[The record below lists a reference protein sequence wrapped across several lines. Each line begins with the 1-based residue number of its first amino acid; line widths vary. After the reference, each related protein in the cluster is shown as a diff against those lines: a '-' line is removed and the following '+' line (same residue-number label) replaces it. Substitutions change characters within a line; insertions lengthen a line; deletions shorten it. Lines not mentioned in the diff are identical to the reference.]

1 MAADQRTGGS
11 ASQGDGADA
20 GAQKKRRRRCRRPR
34 RKPDSST
41 KAGQAGQAKSGGAK
55 RSGSKAVTDAAGTT
69 TPKAPK
75 RKGRKRGGKK
85 RGGARGKSRV
95 PSGEKT
101 AASKRDTRR
110 PKIPTTREVSAGGVV
125 YRPSDDG
132 IEVVLAS
139 RRTRRG
145 QLAWGLAKG
154 GIERGE
160 TKEVAALREVREE
173 TGMTAEIEADL
184 GDTKYMYVWD
194 DIRIRKTVH
203 FFLMRHTGG
212 NVDDRDDEME
222 EVRWFPL
229 DRAVKRAAYRGER
242 DMLVKASEPRK
253 RRWPTRSSRSRSASG
268 RACC

>member
-1 MAADQRTGGS
+1 MAAEEPTKAS
-11 ASQGDGADA
+11 ASQEEKA
-20 GAQKKRRRRCRRPR
+20 GSGGSKKRRRRRRPR
-34 RKPDSST
+34 RKPASSANAGGS
-41 KAGQAGQAKSGGAK
+41 KAQAKKTEDRRSGAKASSSGGRGSSQGSGTKRTGKQRSRTKRRGGTSGSGAGAATGAK
-55 RSGSKAVTDAAGTT
+55 RGVA
-69 TPKAPK
+69 K
-75 RKGRKRGGKK
+75 RPG
-85 RGGARGKSRV
+85 
-95 PSGEKT
+95 
-101 AASKRDTRR
+101 RR

-125 YRPSDDG
+125 YRKTDEG

-154 GIERGE
+154 GIEEGE
-160 TKEVAALREVREE
+160 TKEVAAIREVREE

-222 EVRWFPL
+222 EIRWFPME
-229 DRAVKRAAYRGER
+229 RAIKRAAYRGER
-242 DMLVKASEPRK
+242 DMLVKASELL
-253 RRWPTRSSRSRSASG
+253 A
-268 RACC
+268 

>member
-1 MAADQRTGGS
+1 MASGTA
-11 ASQGDGADA
+11 A
-20 GAQKKRRRRCRRPR
+20 
-34 RKPDSST
+34 
-41 KAGQAGQAKSGGAK
+41 GGAAK
-55 RSGSKAVTDAAGTT
+55 
-69 TPKAPK
+69 
-75 RKGRKRGGKK
+75 KGRKRGGKK
-85 RGGARGKSRV
+85 RGGKKRNSTPKTQSGRSKQAAKRGG
-95 PSGEKT
+95 P
-101 AASKRDTRR
+101 R

-125 YRPSDDG
+125 YRRGDDG

-160 TKEVAALREVREE
+160 TKEVAAIREVREE

-212 NVDDRDDEME
+212 NVEDRDDEME
-222 EVRWFPL
+222 EIRWFPL
-229 DRAVKRAAYRGER
+229 ERAIKRAAYRGER
-242 DMLVKASEPRK
+242 DMLVKASELL
-253 RRWPTRSSRSRSASG
+253 T
-268 RACC
+268 

>member
-1 MAADQRTGGS
+1 MATDEPTGRS
-11 ASQGDGADA
+11 AAQGDGDA
-20 GAQKKRRRRCRRPR
+20 SGAPKERRRRRRPR
-34 RKPDSST
+34 RKPGASSG
-41 KAGQAGQAKSGGAK
+41 AARSAAEPKSAN
-55 RSGSKAVTDAAGTT
+55 TAGTSGRGASKSASASGAT
-69 TPKAPK
+69 K
-75 RKGRKRGGKK
+75 RRGRKRGGKK
-85 RGGARGKSRV
+85 RGGAKRASTTKAQAG
-95 PSGEKT
+95 T
-101 AASKRDTRR
+101 AKRNAARR

-125 YRPSDDG
+125 YRHADDG
-132 IEVVLAS
+132 LEVVLAS

-160 TKEVAALREVREE
+160 SKEQAAIREVREE

-222 EVRWFPL
+222 EIRWFPL
-229 DRAVKRAAYRGER
+229 ERAIKRAAYRGER
-242 DMLVKASEPRK
+242 DMLVKASELLK
-253 RRWPTRSSRSRSASG
+253 
-268 RACC
+268 

>member
-1 MAADQRTGGS
+1 MAADEPTGTP
-11 ASQGDGADA
+11 APQGDKGGASTP
-20 GAQKKRRRRCRRPR
+20 KKRRRRRRPR
-34 RKPDSST
+34 RKPGT
-41 KAGQAGQAKSGGAK
+41 ATTAAGSGAQAKKDGGRQGGSEASPASGTTG
-55 RSGSKAVTDAAGTT
+55 SGAAGT
-69 TPKAPK
+69 
-75 RKGRKRGGKK
+75 GRKRGGKK
-85 RGGARGKSRV
+85 RGGKKRSSTAKAQGGRSKGTAKRGA
-95 PSGEKT
+95 P
-101 AASKRDTRR
+101 R

-125 YRPSDDG
+125 YRRGDDG

-154 GIERGE
+154 GIEHGE
-160 TKEVAALREVREE
+160 TKEVAAIREVREE

-222 EVRWFPL
+222 EIRWFPL
-229 DRAVKRAAYRGER
+229 ERAIKRAAYRGER
-242 DMLVKASEPRK
+242 DMLVKASELL
-253 RRWPTRSSRSRSASG
+253 A
-268 RACC
+268 

>member
-1 MAADQRTGGS
+1 MAADEPTGSS

-20 GAQKKRRRRCRRPR
+20 GAQKKRRRRRRPR

-85 RGGARGKSRV
+85 RGSAKGKSRV

-222 EVRWFPL
+222 EIRWFPL
-229 DRAVKRAAYRGER
+229 DRAIKRAAYRGER
-242 DMLVKASEPRK
+242 DMLVKASELLR
-253 RRWPTRSSRSRSASG
+253 
-268 RACC
+268 

>member
-1 MAADQRTGGS
+1 MAADEPTGTP
-11 ASQGDGADA
+11 APQGDKGGAPTP
-20 GAQKKRRRRCRRPR
+20 KKRRRRRRPR
-34 RKPDSST
+34 RKAGAATTGGGSGAQAK
-41 KAGQAGQAKSGGAK
+41 KAGRPEG
-55 RSGSKAVTDAAGTT
+55 GSKASAASGTADGAA
-69 TPKAPK
+69 K
-75 RKGRKRGGKK
+75 KGRKRGGKK
-85 RGGARGKSRV
+85 RGGAKRSSTPNTQAGRSKQTAKRGA
-95 PSGEKT
+95 P
-101 AASKRDTRR
+101 R

-125 YRPSDDG
+125 YRRGDDG

-160 TKEVAALREVREE
+160 TKEVAAIREVREE

-212 NVDDRDDEME
+212 NVEDRDDEME
-222 EVRWFPL
+222 EIRWFPL
-229 DRAVKRAAYRGER
+229 ERAIKRAAYRGER
-242 DMLVKASEPRK
+242 DMLVKASELL
-253 RRWPTRSSRSRSASG
+253 A
-268 RACC
+268 

>member
-1 MAADQRTGGS
+1 MAADEPTGTP
-11 ASQGDGADA
+11 APQGDKGGASTP
-20 GAQKKRRRRCRRPR
+20 KKRRRRRRPR
-34 RKPDSST
+34 RKPGT
-41 KAGQAGQAKSGGAK
+41 ATTAAGSGAQAKKDGG
-55 RSGSKAVTDAAGTT
+55 RQGGSKASPASGTTGSGAAG
-69 TPKAPK
+69 
-75 RKGRKRGGKK
+75 KGRKRGGKK
-85 RGGARGKSRV
+85 RGGKKRSSTAKAQGGRSKGTAKRGA
-95 PSGEKT
+95 P
-101 AASKRDTRR
+101 R

-125 YRPSDDG
+125 YRRGDDG

-154 GIERGE
+154 GIEHGE
-160 TKEVAALREVREE
+160 TKEVAAIREVREE

-222 EVRWFPL
+222 EIRWFPL
-229 DRAVKRAAYRGER
+229 ERAIKRAAYRGER
-242 DMLVKASEPRK
+242 DMLVKASELL
-253 RRWPTRSSRSRSASG
+253 A
-268 RACC
+268 